1 MKVKIP
7 VSIVPK
13 CGQLYA
19 HWRSDEIISTEKGK
33 EVKKQYFEP
42 TQVPLPPPGASDQ
55 DVKAAWKLARDAG
68 EYMWELTSERRPP
81 AALQQV
87 KLKEFALRSAKVD
100 KHCIREFIPLWLI
113 DYATSPT
120 KKGGLPLVAAVW
132 NMADTWDGVLEKLG
146 PERELHASSIES
158 TKLQSIVDHLPGDQ
172 ARHAV
177 NVRCAYKYGVKKGK
191 ILKGQNPAD
200 DIETKG
206 VESFSRVPFTKET
219 IQRGLLHMGTLLH
232 GDQWQLLTL
241 NGVYTPMRFITACR
255 LQRKPKDFVRP
266 ETRRACAFLDT
277 SNKDWRIEYFD
288 TKGGQWETQILD
300 ESFVKWW
307 LKPYIDK
314 NGFAEGEYLFPN
326 FARHTHAP
334 SLRWQDI
341 MEASGCEMVYSKN
354 GTCRTG
360 YHALR
365 MSLDKWQ
372 KENLGATL
380 STQDIEEGTS
390 RHGSKVHRDHYNSG
404 AVNVA
409 EQRRINQSR
418 PKFLPIDC
426 DLAMSLME
434 LRENI
439 QRHQVELKGMELQ
452 EKELLSVIN
461 KSPNNEHQTH

>member
-1 MKVKIP
+1 
-7 VSIVPK
+7 
-13 CGQLYA
+13 
-19 HWRSDEIISTEKGK
+19 
-33 EVKKQYFEP
+33 
-42 TQVPLPPPGASDQ
+42 
-55 DVKAAWKLARDAG
+55 
-68 EYMWELTSERRPP
+68 MWELTSERRPP

-120 KKGGLPLVAAVW
+120 TKGGLPLVAAVW

-314 NGFAEGEYLFPN
+314 NGFAEGEY
-326 FARHTHAP
+326 
-334 SLRWQDI
+334 SISKLRKTYACTQSALAGHHGSFRLRDGLLQEWDVQD
-341 MEASGCEMVYSKN
+341 
-354 GTCRTG
+354 G

-439 QRHQVELKGMELQ
+439 QKHQVGLKGIEMQ

-461 KSPNNEHQTH
+461 KISNNEHQTH